1 MFETFEKFGRLVAAV
16 IVLLPSLVAAHPA
29 TEWAKAEFAEYAA
42 KVFGKVP
49 EARFV
54 LPGETSDFADDFKA
68 LKGTDGYAV
77 RTRGGTLCFVAD
89 NPKGFINGVHRWLEK
104 NSDIIWP
111 RPAKDICFYT
121 PACQRTTLATA
132 SRRLS
137 PVDTRREDASGTVSD
152 YIDIPA
158 FRLRYVGA
166 ESTDP
171 EVCRW
176 KVRNATSGMVDASR
190 LSPENRELVRQYGI
204 YGTFADSYGLGHS
217 MERQWFPRSEFFK
230 GHPEYYML
238 AGGQRG
244 PGASCNFCETNP
256 ELPEAYAKSVLEKIR
271 DLPSEVKILQIMM
284 EDTSVTCQCPEC
296 QKPIRLADGSLLTA
310 DDPAFK
316 STRFFIFF
324 NKVAKLIG
332 ARRPDLRIRQ
342 YAYQQLA
349 VPPKVPIEPNVTIVY
364 CPYPRNMKESVV
376 NGPSNVKWRER
387 TDAWLNLTRNL
398 YWREYY
404 FCGCIYFPRPIAETV
419 AEDMRYIR
427 AKGVSEVYC
436 DSPGRRGD
444 RADVINRTYG
454 LNRPYSQYF
463 DMNALEVWVVG
474 KLFWDPE
481 ADVDALRKE
490 YLRRTFGPS
499 AEAVGRFYSL
509 IHRAWKADPK
519 PSRYDD
525 SPFASAAYYIVGK
538 KLSDACRAAL
548 AEAEAKADHPAR
560 KAWIASMRDILDKWI
575 GEASNYIASDF
586 EIPFSRDGGTAAE
599 FPELKLSGSPAG
611 LDATRSIF
619 TIRSD
624 GTALVVTADVKKP
637 FVPGEKAEFSI
648 APTSGGLYTFP
659 LEVTEKTRKGWKAA
673 ARIPFESAHYAP
685 HVSSKFRCLPRLV
698 LKDSEQATG
707 VDFTWLG
714 GVARMPETWGT
725 AFSNLE

>member
-1 MFETFEKFGRLVAAV
+1 MIL
-16 IVLLPSLVAAHPA
+16 SLVLAATVHPA
-29 TEWAKAEFAEYAA
+29 TEWAHEEFTNYTAR
-42 KVFGKVP
+42 VFGAAP
-49 EARFV
+49 EVRFV
-54 LPGETSDFADDFKA
+54 LPDETSDFADDFKA
-68 LKGTDGYAV
+68 LKDTDGYAV
-77 RTRGGTLCFVAD
+77 RTRDGTLYFVAD
-89 NPKGFINGVHRWLEK
+89 NPKGFVNGVHRWLER

-111 RPAKDICFYT
+111 RPAKDVCFFT
-121 PACQRTTLATA
+121 PACLCTTLATA

-152 YIDIPA
+152 YREVPA
-158 FRLRYVGA
+158 FRQRYFGF
-166 ESTDP
+166 ESVDP
-171 EVCRW
+171 EVVRW
-176 KVRNATSGMVDASR
+176 RARNALGT
-190 LSPENRELVRQYGI
+190 LVRPDILKPQELEMMRRYGV
-204 YGTFADSYGLGHS
+204 YGAFDDYYGYGHD
-217 MERQWFPRSEFFK
+217 MERLWLPRTDYLK
-230 GHPEYYML
+230 DHPEWYML
-238 AGGQRG
+238 VDGKRGAG
-244 PGASCNFCETNP
+244 PSCNFCETNP
-256 ELPEAYAKSVLEKIR
+256 ELPEAYAKIVLEKVAK
-271 DLPSEVKILQIMM
+271 LPGTVRTILVCMQ
-284 EDTSVTCQCPEC
+284 DTSLTCQCPEC
-296 QKPIRLADGSLLTA
+296 LKPLRLEDGTVVSP

-509 IHRAWKADPK
+509 IHRTWKADPK

-538 KLSDACRAAL
+538 RLSDACRAAL

-560 KAWIASMRDILDKWI
+560 KAWIASMREILDKWI

-586 EIPFSRDGGTAAE
+586 EIPFSKDGGTVAE

-611 LDATRSIF
+611 LDATRSVF
-619 TIRSD
+619 AVRSD

-637 FVPGEKAEFSI
+637 FVPGERAEFSI

-698 LKDSEQATG
+698 LKDSEKATG

-714 GVARMPETWGT
+714 GVARTPETWGT